1 VSDARSSKTWVLD
14 TETKGT
20 GAEMVP
26 LERVLEDPSES
37 GHSVIVVERKRRSEP
52 PAEPRG
58 PRQFRVVDVM
68 TKRVLADRADTRGV
82 VDLLG
87 GVRSVVD
94 VDVYVW
100 EDAAAKWQQLT
111 QREKQMLWGL
121 RSK

>member
-1 VSDARSSKTWVLD
+1 
-14 TETKGT
+14 
-20 GAEMVP
+20 
-26 LERVLEDPSES
+26 
-37 GHSVIVVERKRRSEP
+37 
-52 PAEPRG
+52 
-58 PRQFRVVDVM
+58 M